1 MPSWV
6 AGVVGTF
13 ALSLVSAYG
22 FLQLRYR
29 KAGRPFGPHAKWWAA
44 AVIVITAAVST
55 GLGVAAV
62 AASHHVRAVYV
73 GLILPSGLWLGESF
87 NERARQR
94 GSLVPKQ
101 LIARLTL
108 PLRRLNDGMGDDMQD
123 WCDARLRVVWQKPQR
138 ISDAAHY
145 YYSQVAGRLKDVQA
159 REELIRWR
167 ESIAHKVKI
176 VLLIDREPTPARL
189 HVALQSHP
197 STRNVRKYAP
207 DDLPLLARRLE
218 KEAESEFGLFLAS
231 LYRLGHRKLLIYP
244 FRTSD
249 RT

>member
-108 PLRRLNDGMGDDMQD
+108 SLRRLNDGMGDDMQD

-145 YYSQVAGRLKDVQA
+145 YYSQVAA
-159 REELIRWR
+159 
-167 ESIAHKVKI
+167 
-176 VLLIDREPTPARL
+176 
-189 HVALQSHP
+189 
-197 STRNVRKYAP
+197 
-207 DDLPLLARRLE
+207 DL
-218 KEAESEFGLFLAS
+218 
-231 LYRLGHRKLLIYP
+231 
-244 FRTSD
+244 RTSKPGKN
-249 RT
+249 